1 MEPVRG
7 DLVAA
12 RAQREEERPHGALR
26 EEVVQEQR
34 LLRAVLDLSCGQRD
48 ARPAWARS
56 MRRAQS
62 ARDGRP
68 GRVREEGMSGQV
80 GQEQRSEEQL
90 VHCCN
95 AVLG

>member
-34 LLRAVLDLSCGQRD
+34 LLRAVLDLRGQRD
-48 ARPAWARS
+48 ARPKWARS
-56 MRRAQS
+56 VRRARR
-62 ARDGRP
+62 ARTGRP
-68 GRVREEGMSGQV
+68 RVRDEGMSGQV